1 MKVMLG
7 HIDICMTNNTLNCC
21 QIHSQG
27 LHISM
32 SIFCSSIMLPP
43 FILFFGAVAPNSPPR
58 GRFGAFGAGSR
69 TTHRVHRQSRSC
81 SSPGSDR
88 RCPGTSRPW
97 CHGRSSWS
105 QSDAIFF
112 VMGSFKTAGN
122 SPSVMQ
128 NFPVFSCIF
137 CQGIIRAF
145 MLVIPKKKCYH
156 KNAKLGKGG

>member
-1 MKVMLG
+1 MIFMLG
-7 HIDICMTNNTLNCC
+7 GLWAALFCFV
-21 QIHSQG
+21 QG
-27 LHISM
+27 VSFLKEHISM

-43 FILFFGAVAPNSPPR
+43 FILF
-58 GRFGAFGAGSR
+58 FGAFGAGSR

-88 RCPGTSRPW
+88 RCPGTSHPW
-97 CHGRSSWS
+97 CHGRTSWS

-112 VMGSFKTAGN
+112 VMESFKTAGN

-137 CQGIIRAF
+137 CQGVIRAF